1 MIVGVYKLKVLQFLN
16 FLLPILRPSSKFYKN
31 CLIGHNN
38 NNIVRVS
45 QEEIQDLKKFIIL
58 LNSKIGSAVI
68 VEGKRDSAALK
79 KIGYSGIILEFYR
92 FRGLR
97 RFVDLVSEYESLII
111 LLDGDRKGR
120 YLTAKIIEQL
130 ERRKRI
136 DLSFKK
142 KLVSITKGKIRFI
155 EELGCYESFLQ

>member
-1 MIVGVYKLKVLQFLN
+1 MKVS
-16 FLLPILRPSSKFYKN
+16 P
-31 CLIGHNN
+31 
-38 NNIVRVS
+38 V
-45 QEEIQDLKKFIIL
+45 EIQDIKKFIIL
-58 LNSKIGSAVI
+58 LNSKDGSAVV

-79 KIGYSGIILEFYR
+79 KIGYSGAILEFHR
-92 FRGLR
+92 FGGLR
-97 RFVDLVSEYESLII
+97 RFVDSVSEYESLIM

-120 YLTAKIIEQL
+120 YLTSKIVKQL

-142 KLVSITKGKIRFI
+142 KLISITKGKIRFI